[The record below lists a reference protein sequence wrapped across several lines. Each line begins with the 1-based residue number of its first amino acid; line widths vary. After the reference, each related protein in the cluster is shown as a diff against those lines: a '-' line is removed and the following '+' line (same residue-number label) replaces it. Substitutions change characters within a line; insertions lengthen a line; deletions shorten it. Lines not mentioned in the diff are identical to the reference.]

1 MSARAKARAREL
13 LDEYCIKEPSDLN
26 VREIANGEN
35 LMIEE
40 EDTQGHAGR
49 IFIDKEGGL
58 ITIDKKIKEEGRK
71 NFTIAHEVGHFC
83 LEKAREYFCK
93 KEDFYY
99 FLSTQDPEKEANIFA
114 AELLMPEEWVKE
126 YVKWKYEAKETV
138 ETAAQ
143 IFNTS
148 MSSMAIRYA
157 EHGRFPIAVI
167 FSQDTR
173 VRWSCINKDFP
184 FQWIE
189 NGQKV
194 NAFSKAYD
202 FYSGNEINTDV
213 NDILADA
220 WFLKDF
226 NYKKEKYLYEQN
238 VPMKAYNGVLTYVWD
253 E

>member
-40 EDTQGHAGR
+40 EDTKGHAGR
-49 IFIDKEGGL
+49 ICCDKEGGL
-58 ITIDKKIKEEGRK
+58 ITIDKNIREEGRK
-71 NFTIAHEVGHFC
+71 NFTIAHEVGHYC
-83 LEKAREYFCK
+83 LEKEREYFCK
-93 KEDFYY
+93 HEDLINFGRTEDKEKK
-99 FLSTQDPEKEANIFA
+99 SNIFA
-114 AELLMPEEWVKE
+114 AELLMPEEWVKQ

-143 IFNTS
+143 TFNTS
-148 MSSMAIRYA
+148 LSSMAIRYA

-167 FSQDTR
+167 YSKDMR
-173 VRWSCINKDFP
+173 VKWSCINEYFP
-184 FQWIE
+184 LQWIE

-194 NAFSKAYD
+194 NPHSRAYD
-202 FYSGNEINTDV
+202 FYTGKDMGTEVNE
-213 NDILADA
+213 ILADA
-220 WFLKDF
+220 WFLKDK
-226 NYKKEKYLYEQN
+226 NYSKGKYLYEQN
-238 VPMKAYNGVLTYVWD
+238 IPMKAYNGVLTYVWD